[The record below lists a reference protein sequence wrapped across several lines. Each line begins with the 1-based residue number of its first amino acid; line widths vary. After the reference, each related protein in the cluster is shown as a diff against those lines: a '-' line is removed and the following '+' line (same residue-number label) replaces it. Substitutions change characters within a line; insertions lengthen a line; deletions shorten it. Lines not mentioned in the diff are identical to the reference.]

1 MEDDQCVGALAALL
15 RDNAEL
21 LASRLE
27 HAYVREYPH
36 SRTNRMPRGPVM
48 EWSHSAVI
56 ALAVALET
64 NDVSGLSYERSYG
77 DMLADPYERT
87 FTRFASHISSLY
99 FEARHIASAVY
110 QLAIADQARAAS
122 MPSTLENLFER
133 AIAYNLDLYS
143 RTALKPGALLETW
156 DLMASLPTGTAV
168 NTSPS
173 LLESCSPRERE
184 VVDLLVQ
191 GKTNGEIAAALNIR
205 QNTVKN
211 HVARIFDK
219 FGVNTRAALVAQ
231 VMGGR
236 THPGADHE

>member
-36 SRTNRMPRGPVM
+36 SRANRMPRGPVM
-48 EWSHSAVI
+48 EWSRSAVI

-64 NDVSGLSYERSYG
+64 NDVSGLSYERNYG
-77 DMLADPYERT
+77 DMLVDPYERT

-110 QLAIADQARAAS
+110 QLTIADQVHATS
-122 MPSTLENLFER
+122 MLSTLENLFER

-143 RTALKPGALLETW
+143 RTALKPGALLET
-156 DLMASLPTGTAV
+156 
-168 NTSPS
+168 
-173 LLESCSPRERE
+173 CSPRERE

-231 VMGGR
+231 VMGGGA
-236 THPGADHE
+236 HPGADHE